1 MAARVLVPSKGRL
14 LLSIAGLGIEFE
26 SHLPAVI
33 PFELP
38 EAFGAFV
45 HPSRKVCLEV
55 SLNSQRSLDR
65 VPGTVLYDSK
75 LNWLLVNDRGRTV
88 FESYHPPSSRLL
100 TRAEAL
106 DDFRR
111 YEILFDEGN
120 WCWLWNSRPGP
131 GNGRALELPSP
142 LSQLLIL
149 PALARVDGFLLHA
162 CGAIVNGRALVFP
175 GHSGD
180 GKTTLAR
187 MLAAEGLEILS
198 DERIAIRKQNGI
210 FMVYGTPW
218 PGEGNVVSSAAY
230 PLAGVFV
237 LRKARQHGIRSGPPS
252 TAVANLLARSIVPY
266 YFPEETAGIVR
277 LAHQVATAVPL
288 ADLDFSLKPGLLDF
302 LLDARGSL
310 CASAIA

>member
-1 MAARVLVPSKGRL
+1 M
-14 LLSIAGLGIEFE
+14 SIAGLGIEFK
-26 SHLPAVI
+26 SHLPAEI

-38 EAFGAFV
+38 EAFRPFV

-55 SLNSQRSLDR
+55 TINSQRSLDR
-65 VPGTVLYDSK
+65 VQGTVLYDSK
-75 LNWLLVNDRGRTV
+75 LNWLLMSDRGRTV

-100 TRAEAL
+100 TRAEAK

-111 YEILFDEGN
+111 YEVLFDEGN
-120 WCWLWNSRPGP
+120 WRWLWNSRPGRESGP
-131 GNGRALELPSP
+131 ALELPSP

-149 PALARVDGFLLHA
+149 PPLARADGFLLHA
-162 CGAIVNGRALVFP
+162 CGAIVNGKAFVFP

-187 MLAAEGLEILS
+187 MLAAEGLELLS
-198 DERIAIRKQNGI
+198 DERIAIRKQEGG

-230 PLAGVFV
+230 PLAGVYV
-237 LRKARQHGIRSGPPS
+237 LCKAGEHRIRSVPPS
-252 TAVANLLARSIVPY
+252 TAVAKLLARSIVPY

-277 LAHQVATAVPL
+277 LAHEVATAVPL
-288 ADLDFSLKPGLLDF
+288 ADLDFSLEPGLLDV

-310 CASAIA
+310 CVSAIA